1 MIKISNQPVSPFELS
16 SKVFLSKQG
25 QGGKQL
31 VKVEMLMTLMMHF
44 QESQVVEDNL
54 KELEGHHLFRE
65 PPRPIAFFYQ
75 QQRQ

>member
-1 MIKISNQPVSPFELS
+1 MIKIPNQPVSPFELS

-54 KELEGHHLFRE
+54 KELEG
-65 PPRPIAFFYQ
+65 P
-75 QQRQ
+75 